1 MARRDCTRVLE
12 VEPDFSTPGSTTGWL
27 GQTECRGE
35 RCAGLVVTF
44 VGKVLTVDH
53 DMPVT
58 ISAFVADAGVQQ
70 TARNVTVDVPEV
82 FTATIESRGVNLG
95 DTPCQSTS
103 VANRMQISQRCID
116 RVAWL
121 LFERQANIVFTVT
134 VKVDVVDLVLGFD
147 QTQRELCGQAVAV
160 GKGVFSQN
168 TNHFEFEAIGGCSP
182 YVGELLGQADDIAEF
197 IRLGQE
203 D

>member
-1 MARRDCTRVLE
+1 
-12 VEPDFSTPGSTTGWL
+12 
-27 GQTECRGE
+27 
-35 RCAGLVVTF
+35 
-44 VGKVLTVDH
+44 
-53 DMPVT
+53 
-58 ISAFVADAGVQQ
+58 
-70 TARNVTVDVPEV
+70 VTVDVPEV

-134 VKVDVVDLVLGFD
+134 VIVDVVDLVLGFD